1 MLVKSM
7 HTFIKEQTANHLFY
21 IQNALYVLVYET
33 CIFCLASPY
42 IVSLI
47 SAKLRIL
54 RLFTE
59 FLFKLTMLRNH
70 QFL

>member
-7 HTFIKEQTANHLFY
+7 HTFIKEHIANHHFY
-21 IQNALYVLVYET
+21 IQNSLYVLVYEI

-54 RLFTE
+54 RLSTE
-59 FLFKLTMLRNH
+59 FLFKLTMLRNY